1 MVLIVRLKKDGGINE
16 IEIKPTKKTIEGFV
30 DEDKL
35 INYVKNK
42 LENKGKPSSFKI
54 HKRINVD
61 NSILG
66 YIAFKEGKDKNKH
79 DISFFEDMAI
89 IKYNNKT
96 NNFFNNLEN
105 LTEKEY
111 LDFVKHSDITNNIE
125 EEEDLEGDEED
136 EEEELEEDEEDEEED
151 LEEGEEDGEEELDEG
166 DLEMQDKENYSEFS
180 IDSDLIEID
189 INKDDE
195 DDENN
200 EEENLD
206 LEDDSEEEEE
216 EESLHFDNIDNTS
229 ELNIEEYN
237 YPAEIMEIVNQENKK
252 IEINLK
258 EYDIS
263 KIDLNNINHI

>member
-1 MVLIVRLKKDGGINE
+1 
-16 IEIKPTKKTIEGFV
+16 
-30 DEDKL
+30 
-35 INYVKNK
+35 
-42 LENKGKPSSFKI
+42 
-54 HKRINVD
+54 
-61 NSILG
+61 
-66 YIAFKEGKDKNKH
+66 
-79 DISFFEDMAI
+79 
-89 IKYNNKT
+89 
-96 NNFFNNLEN
+96 
-105 LTEKEY
+105 
-111 LDFVKHSDITNNIE
+111 DITNNIE